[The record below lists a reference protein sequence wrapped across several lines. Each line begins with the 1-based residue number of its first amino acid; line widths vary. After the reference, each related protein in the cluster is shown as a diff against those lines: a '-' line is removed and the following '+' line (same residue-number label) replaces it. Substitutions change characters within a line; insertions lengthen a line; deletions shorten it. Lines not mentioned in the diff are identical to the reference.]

1 MRRIRG
7 DERPQGSLKLLARAG
22 FRLQKRDDL
31 AERGEQDL
39 HILRPAL
46 RLSDGTERSLANER

>member
-1 MRRIRG
+1 VN
-7 DERPQGSLKLLARAG
+7 GSRDAEVAG
-22 FRLQKRDDL
+22 QAGLGLQQRDDL

-46 RLSDGTERSLANER
+46 RSSHGTERRLANER